1 MNWPGA
7 YESGRPQ
14 RLGPGG
20 RWTRA
25 AVFTL
30 TSGVLAAV
38 GHHLA
43 SEEPVPW
50 LRLLAV
56 MAVIG
61 LVSSLG
67 AGRVRSWWAV
77 TAVTGG
83 AQLVL
88 HTALSAP
95 AAPGHGH
102 AHGHAGAGAGY
113 AAYHS
118 ATAMTLAHCGAAV
131 AVALLMHRADRALSG
146 LPRTVGRWARAGVAL
161 VTAALGRW
169 PAPIRTVASIRWIP
183 QHTATAPGAE
193 ALLSHVVERRGPP
206 GSRAGDAFP

>member
-1 MNWPGA
+1 MNWSGG
-7 YESGRPQ
+7 YESGWPR

-20 RWTRA
+20 RWARA
-25 AVFTL
+25 AVFTV
-30 TSGVLAAV
+30 TSAVLAAV

-50 LRLLAV
+50 PRLLVVA
-56 MAVIG
+56 AAIG
-61 LVSSLG
+61 LVSSVATG
-67 AGRVRSWWAV
+67 KARSWWTV

-83 AQLVL
+83 AQLAL

-131 AVALLMHRADRALSG
+131 AVALLMYRADRALSG
-146 LPRTVGRWARAGVAL
+146 LPRTVGRWARAGMAL
-161 VTAALGRW
+161 VAAALGRW
-169 PAPIRTVASIRWIP
+169 PAPLRTVASVRRIP
-183 QHTATAPGAE
+183 QHAAMAPGAD